1 MEVRAVDGPLYGLME
16 CEGVY
21 CWINA
26 FELVELLSEDKIM
39 QRSKKRRSL
48 PAVGLIALALAAWG
62 TAGAAAAPNADVV
75 PGQAELRSTAI
86 PNGAL
91 MGRKLAAPTPTA
103 IRVAQ
108 QYKYE
113 IPKVDRAAPPP
124 QAAVP
129 RALPAPALRSGPSR
143 RARQGGRT
151 RSAPASFGGSCEGC
165 RNACYNRLHGTQ
177 QFVPCMRSC
186 FNRLC
191 RR

>member
-1 MEVRAVDGPLYGLME
+1 
-16 CEGVY
+16 
-21 CWINA
+21 
-26 FELVELLSEDKIM
+26 M
-39 QRSKKRRSL
+39 QRSKHPRAG
-48 PAVGLIALALAAWG
+48 PAVGLIASAFAAIG
-62 TAGAAAAPNADVV
+62 TVGADAASHADVV
-75 PGQAELRSTAI
+75 PVHAELQSTAGSNAMLLG
-86 PNGAL
+86 P
-91 MGRKLAAPTPTA
+91 GRGAPTSPA
-103 IRVAQ
+103 IRLAK

-129 RALPAPALRSGPSR
+129 RALPGPTLRSGPSR

-165 RNACYNRLHGTQ
+165 RNACYNRLHGTR